1 MSDTSTRPDPP
12 SPDRSRLSLVGQT
25 LSGRYKVESLLGSGG
40 MGSVYSVTHTAM
52 RKRYA
57 LKILN
62 EQTAQVPELVA
73 RFEREALAAA
83 HLEHPNIAA
92 AIDFGKTEDGAFYL
106 VLEYLEGQRLRD
118 ALASGPLDVRRAMH
132 ITRQIAAALERSH
145 QLGIIHRDLKPEN
158 VMLVSRQG
166 DRDFVKVLDFGL
178 AKVEKAEP
186 GSDAPAQVLTRHGMV
201 CGTPRYMAPEQCVGQ
216 PLDGRADLYALGL
229 VLFEM
234 LTGVH
239 PFPDQ
244 DISRVIR
251 HQLTTPTPALSKI
264 APGISVPASL
274 EAIVQRLT
282 HKQPDARFEN
292 ATALLAALADVA
304 EREGILPPELSSG
317 AITPA
322 PRPGSPA
329 TSADGSAQSV
339 APADVLSLHS
349 VTEIQK
355 TSGAGADA
363 KTIHSIEIVS
373 ERPAG
378 TPPPLAVPPSP
389 PAATVPAIPAA
400 ATVPV
405 IPAASQKPDDAKTAA
420 ALPKAAPE
428 ATRPAMAAAT
438 LAAFQAAKPADS
450 TSEPAGSANA
460 AANLPAPLRQLHSH
474 LPPSLQSLPA
484 SIWLGVPLLCLT
496 LVLFL
501 LLRACGD

>member
-12 SPDRSRLSLVGQT
+12 SSDRSRLSLVGQT
-25 LSGRYKVESLLGSGG
+25 LSGRYRVESLLGSGG

-118 ALASGPLDVRRAMH
+118 ALASGPLDVRRALH

-251 HQLTTPTPALSKI
+251 HQLTTPTPALSKM

-282 HKQPDARFEN
+282 HKQPDARYEN

-339 APADVLSLHS
+339 AAADVLSLHS

-355 TSGAGADA
+355 TSGAGAAADA
-363 KTIHSIEIVS
+363 KTIHSLEIVS
-373 ERPAG
+373 ERPVG
-378 TPPPLAVPPSP
+378 TPPPLAAPKSAPD
-389 PAATVPAIPAA
+389 T
-400 ATVPV
+400 TVPV
-405 IPAASQKPDDAKTAA
+405 IPAASQKPDEAKTVA
-420 ALPKAAPE
+420 ALAKAAPE
-428 ATRPAMAAAT
+428 PTRPAMAAAT
-438 LAAFQAAKPADS
+438 LAAFQAAKPADR

-474 LPPSLQSLPA
+474 LPASLQSLPA

>member
-118 ALASGPLDVRRAMH
+118 ALESGPLDVRRAMH

-264 APGISVPASL
+264 APNISVPASL
-274 EAIVQRLT
+274 EAVVQRLT
-282 HKQPDARFEN
+282 HKQPDARYEN

-322 PRPGSPA
+322 PRPASPA
-329 TSADGSAQSV
+329 TSADGSAHSV
-339 APADVLSLHS
+339 AAADVLSLHS

-355 TSGAGADA
+355 TSGAGAAADA
-363 KTIHSIEIVS
+363 KTIHSLEIVA
-373 ERPAG
+373 ERPVG
-378 TPPPLAVPPSP
+378 TPPPLAAPKSP
-389 PAATVPAIPAA
+389 PAT
-400 ATVPV
+400 TVPV
-405 IPAASQKPDDAKTAA
+405 IPAASQKPDEAKTVA

-428 ATRPAMAAAT
+428 PTRPAMAAAT
-438 LAAFQAAKPADS
+438 LAAFQAAKPEDDAS
-450 TSEPAGSANA
+450 KPAGSADAAA
-460 AANLPAPLRQLHSH
+460 AANWPAPLRQLHSH